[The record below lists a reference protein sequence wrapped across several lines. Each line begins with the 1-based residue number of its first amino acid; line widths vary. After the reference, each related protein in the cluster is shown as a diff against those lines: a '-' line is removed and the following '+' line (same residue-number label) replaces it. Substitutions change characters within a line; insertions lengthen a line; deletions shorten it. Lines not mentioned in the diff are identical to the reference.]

1 MMPNHTRVGTWRR
14 GAVRKL
20 VVRLL
25 RDDSGG
31 TSLQYFV
38 AVAALALA
46 LVAASR
52 PIGGVVA
59 SFLYRIHVITMLAR
73 P

>member
-1 MMPNHTRVGTWRR
+1 MMPNHTLVRTRRR
-14 GAVRKL
+14 GAVRQL

-25 RDDSGG
+25 RDDSGV

-38 AVAALALA
+38 AVAVLALA
-46 LVAASR
+46 VVAASR
-52 PIGGVVA
+52 PIASVVA